1 MSMAPFLYFGNNLLS
16 PKHQSLSHFVVLA
29 PHFVASGEM
38 GAIKGLS
45 DSREQRRASCT
56 EMVKGNEVKGAAV
69 RCTPLGACI
78 AITCSTIETRTR
90 TYGPHVSRDKREQQ
104 VVLFILF

>member
-56 EMVKGNEVKGAAV
+56 EMESTKVRSKGLLCVV
-69 RCTPLGACI
+69 RLWGLALQ
-78 AITCSTIETRTR
+78 
-90 TYGPHVSRDKREQQ
+90 SRAPQ
-104 VVLFILF
+104 